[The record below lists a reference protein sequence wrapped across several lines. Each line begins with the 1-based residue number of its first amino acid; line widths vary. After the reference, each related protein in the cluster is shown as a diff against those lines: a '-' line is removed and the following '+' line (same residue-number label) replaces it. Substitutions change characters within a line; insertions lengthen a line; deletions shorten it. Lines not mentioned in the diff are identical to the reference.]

1 MEDVAM
7 RTVDLSPLYRSFV
20 GFDRIADLLDAATKV
35 DTTLS
40 YPPYDIEKSGEDA
53 YRISLAVA
61 GFKPG
66 ELDVVSQPN
75 MLVVTGR
82 RSGEQGERQYLH
94 HGIAARP
101 FEQRFNLADHIVVK
115 DARYEDGVL
124 TIDLA
129 REVPEALKPRRIEIG
144 SGLPQ
149 QRIEAPQGG
158 DAARAEQTTADSGR
172 QNTREKKAA

>member
-1 MEDVAM
+1 M
-7 RTVDLSPLYRSFV
+7 RTVDFSPLYRSFV
-20 GFDRIADLLDAATKV
+20 GFDRIADLLDTATKV
-35 DTTLS
+35 DTSLS
-40 YPPYDIEKSGEDA
+40 YPPYDIEKTGEDA

-66 ELDVVSQPN
+66 ELDAVSHAN

-124 TIDLA
+124 FIDLV

-144 SGLPQ
+144 SSLPQ

-158 DAARAEQTTADSGR
+158 GTAAEERAAAENER

>member
-1 MEDVAM
+1 M
-7 RTVDLSPLYRSFV
+7 RTVDFSPLYRSFV
-20 GFDRIADLLDAATKV
+20 GFDRIADLLDTATKV
-35 DTTLS
+35 DTTMS
-40 YPPYDIEKSGEDA
+40 YPPYDIEKAGEDA

-61 GFKPG
+61 GFKPA

-82 RSGEQGERQYLH
+82 KSGDQGERQYLH
-94 HGIAARP
+94 HGIAARA

-124 TIDLA
+124 TIELV

-144 SGLPQ
+144 SSLPQ
-149 QRIEAPQGG
+149 QRIEAPQGRETVG
-158 DAARAEQTTADSGR
+158 AEQRTAEDDAK
-172 QNTREKKAA
+172 NTREKKAA

>member
-1 MEDVAM
+1 M
-7 RTVDLSPLYRSFV
+7 RSVDFSPLYRSFV
-20 GFDRIADLLDAATKV
+20 GFDRIADLLDTASKV
-35 DTTLS
+35 DTTMS
-40 YPPYDIEKSGEDA
+40 YPPYDIEKTGEDA

-61 GFKPG
+61 GFKSD

-82 RSGEQGERQYLH
+82 KSGDQGERLYLH
-94 HGIAARP
+94 HGIAARA

-124 TIDLA
+124 TLDLA

-144 SGLPQ
+144 SGVNEL
-149 QRIEAPQGG
+149 RIEARQSGQQSGEASPGEQPAAADDGG
-158 DAARAEQTTADSGR
+158 K
-172 QNTREKKAA
+172 NTREKKAA